1 MSSGLRVATAF
12 LGIALCA
19 LSIMLNFQ
27 LYTSL
32 VGSSN
37 LEKFSY
43 QYIGVALD
51 FSKVVC
57 LLLAVYLWF
66 GVGNSKSIM
75 LGVFCFIFYV
85 ILSGIS
91 LSAGWGFGLKATQNG
106 ENERLQGSMAMQSI
120 QGQVASAESKA
131 EQYSQYANINSGA
144 LQSKLAVLEG
154 ELKGLQGDLAQCPR
168 NWLTKCVRPT
178 RAKIEA
184 KQAEIMPI
192 KQQLEGYTAYQ
203 GAMAHKT
210 QLFSDMSNLDSS
222 ALQTEIVHPLFIAV
236 GDLFDVD
243 PRQAK
248 QGLLLVSFI
257 VLELL
262 GSLFFAIGMMFKGG
276 SNGSQLSTDFSA
288 PSIAYVAK
296 KTVDKGNPYQVT
308 NRFKNS
314 ELGSLN
320 SGFDSPLN
328 ETLNRV
334 KTPRNDNEFEVKTPI
349 SDPPVKNRSHRAK
362 GTPDTD
368 TKGQANKRYEHVKKL
383 VKSGQLKPSLYALTR
398 LKYGGVSI
406 SKDVAKSYQQA
417 MLAEGIIVQTAARNG
432 KMTFKLAEVTA

>member
-43 QYIGVALD
+43 QYLGVLLD

-66 GVGNSKSIM
+66 GVGNSKAIM

-106 ENERLQGSMAMQSI
+106 ENERLQGSVAMQSI

-144 LQSKLAVLEG
+144 LQSKLAVLES
-154 ELKGLQGDLAQCPR
+154 ELKGLQADLAQCPR
-168 NWLTKCVRPT
+168 NYLTHCIRPT

-184 KQAEIMPI
+184 KQSEILPI

-222 ALQTEIVHPLFIAV
+222 AIQTEIVHPLFIAV
-236 GDLFDVD
+236 GDLFSVE

-262 GSLFFAIGMMFKGG
+262 GSLFFAIGIMFNGS

-288 PSIAYVAK
+288 PSMDYVAK
-296 KTVDKGNPYQVT
+296 KTVDKGKNP
-308 NRFKNS
+308 
-314 ELGSLN
+314 
-320 SGFDSPLN
+320 
-328 ETLNRV
+328 
-334 KTPRNDNEFEVKTPI
+334 I
-349 SDPPVKNRSHRAK
+349 
-362 GTPDTD
+362 
-368 TKGQANKRYEHVKKL
+368 KL
-383 VKSGQLKPSLYALTR
+383 Q
-398 LKYGGVSI
+398 
-406 SKDVAKSYQQA
+406 
-417 MLAEGIIVQTAARNG
+417 IV
-432 KMTFKLAEVTA
+432 